1 MGVGVVINFPSLPCP
16 GDVAIK
22 ATGVRSLFPP
32 ARGPDSNPIE
42 QAFSKVEHLD
52 VRRSKTIGDTRRRAG
67 LSPGP
72 SWKRNAP
79 NHFGNAGYVSAK
91 TRRTL
96 AR

>member
-32 ARGPDSNPIE
+32 VHGPDSNPIE

-52 VRRSKTIGDTRRRAG
+52 ARRSKTIGGIRRAPDYRRD
-67 LSPGP
+67 LPG
-72 SWKRNAP
+72 R
-79 NHFGNAGYVSAK
+79 GM
-91 TRRTL
+91 RRTTSETPDMFP
-96 AR
+96 RKRDGP